1 MNNEGSHFA
10 IAPEKKFHSK
20 THFFFLFLDWN
31 NFKNL
36 RTKLKKRNIL
46 FDFLRNYS
54 DQKLKSPPSLIL
66 SPFLENAI
74 GFLFCVVEK
83 GF

>member
-10 IAPEKKFHSK
+10 IAPENNSIAKLL
-20 THFFFLFLDWN
+20 FFLFLDWN

-36 RTKLKKRNIL
+36 RIKLKKRNIL

-54 DQKLKSPPSLIL
+54 DQKLKSPSSLIL

-74 GFLFCVVEK
+74 GFLFCIVEK
-83 GF
+83 VF